1 MMPLLEALLM
11 LGLSALGKLIDKF
24 FNSPRGKRVKDI
36 LPSAGQIVAIV
47 AAKTDTKIDDVI
59 SEVICELNLQGS
71 DEQSLLTGKWGS
83 IILREVSKRLLQR
96 QHTEISDSEANLA
109 IELSLNQLKAGAE
122 GGLKS

>member
-24 FNSPRGKRVKDI
+24 FKSPRGKRVKDI

-59 SEVICELNLQGS
+59 SEVISDLNLQGS
-71 DEQSLLTGKWGS
+71 DVEALLTGKWGS

-109 IELSLNQLKAGAE
+109 IELSLNQLKAGSE